1 MVEVLVLAEKDIDQF
16 LGMEEAIEAVEGS
29 LAEYDSGATLMPHK
43 LHLDIPKTGGFMRVM
58 PAAIPKIGFAG
69 VKMYLDP
76 SYAKVSS
83 PASFMLFDIR
93 SGMPVALFGANRL
106 SQIRTGAASAVATK
120 YLARKGSRVAG
131 IFGSGRHARTQ
142 LEGTCAVRRI
152 EEAKVYSPTRE
163 HRESFA
169 SEMST
174 RLGIKVAAVDSP
186 HSCAES
192 AEVLNLATTTKTPVI
207 REDDVEEGMHINTI
221 GSSFPGRSEIE
232 PRAFLGSKV
241 VVDCKEQALGGVEG
255 SELAGLIGKG
265 LMKPSDIYAEIG
277 EVINGR
283 MKGRTSEKEVTL
295 FKNTGMAIWDVAC
308 AARVYEK
315 ARKEKDW
322 KRIEI

>member
-1 MVEVLVLAEKDIDQF
+1 MAEVLVLAEKDIDQF
-16 LGMEEAIEAVEGS
+16 LSMEEAIEAVEDS

-76 SYAKVSS
+76 SYSDVSS
-83 PASFMLFDIR
+83 AASFMLFEIG
-93 SGMPVALFGANRL
+93 SGRPVALFGANRM
-106 SQIRTGAASAVATK
+106 SQIRTGAASAVASK
-120 YLARKGSRVAG
+120 YLARKDSRVAG

-142 LEGTCAVRRI
+142 LEGTCTVRKI
-152 EEAKVYSPTRE
+152 DEAKVYSPTRE

-169 SEMST
+169 TEMSMK
-174 RLGIKVAAVDSP
+174 LGIKVTAVDSP
-186 HSCAES
+186 HRCAES
-192 AEVLNLATTTKTPVI
+192 ADVLNLATTTKTPVVH
-207 REDDVEEGMHINTI
+207 EDDVEKGMHINTI
-221 GSSFPGRSEIE
+221 GSSFPGRSEID
-232 PRAFLGSKV
+232 PRVFLKSKV
-241 VVDCKEQALGGVEG
+241 VVDCRDQALGGVEG
-255 SELAGLIGKG
+255 SELASLIGKG

-277 EVINGR
+277 EVILGR
-283 MKGRTSEKEVTL
+283 KKGRTSEKEITL

-315 ARKEKDW
+315 ARKEKGW